1 MLIYCCRRGN
11 LLPLAVVK
19 STTPVQVLYLPSVP
33 CDGPLTYPDS
43 TTDSSLFGTALEI
56 QYVSLTSMRAICAL
70 RFGVEQY
77 TFIRDGTKLAYCA
90 PDLGLRIW
98 DIAALMDEDWHP
110 VHGMNLDCKAW
121 QMDG

>member
-1 MLIYCCRRGN
+1 MLIYCCKRAN

-33 CDGPLTYPDS
+33 CDGHTLIQRQIH
-43 TTDSSLFGTALEI
+43 ALWHRSEI
-56 QYVSLTSMRAICAL
+56 QYVSLTSMQAICTL
-70 RFGVEQY
+70 RFWVEQY
-77 TFIRDGTKLAYCA
+77 TRDGTKLAYCA

-98 DIAALMDEDWHP
+98 DIAALIVEDWHS
-110 VHGMNLDCKAW
+110 VHAMNLDCKAW